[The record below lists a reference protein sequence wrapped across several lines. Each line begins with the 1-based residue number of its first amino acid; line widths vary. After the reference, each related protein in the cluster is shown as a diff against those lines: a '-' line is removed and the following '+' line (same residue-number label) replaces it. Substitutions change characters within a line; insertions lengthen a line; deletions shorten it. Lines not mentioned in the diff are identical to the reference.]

1 MYLKSHEKK
10 QEIGAC
16 SLSVTS
22 TLYVIPVELGK
33 CLARDLSKCTSG
45 FRAVLMSSSY
55 VLAESCCF
63 YQRFPCSDCSL
74 IA

>member
-1 MYLKSHEKK
+1 MYLKSREKK
-10 QEIGAC
+10 QEIGAY
-16 SLSVTS
+16 SLSVTA
-22 TLYVIPVELGK
+22 TLYLVPVELSK

-45 FRAVLMSSSY
+45 FHAVLMSSSY

-63 YQRFPCSDCSL
+63 YQCFPCSDCSL